1 MMKLLIAIDG
11 SDHARRAIEA
21 AAGGLAKHGAAAVD
35 AVLVHVR
42 ESPAYYGELPPFDFQ
57 SIESGLRQRQ
67 AELLEAALAQA
78 RNSGLQPVTTQAAEG
93 QAAQE
98 IVRLAA
104 ERGVDCIVMGTRG
117 MNALGGLLLGS
128 VAQRVVHLA
137 SVPVMLVK

>member
-1 MMKLLIAIDG
+1 MMKVLIAIDG
-11 SDHARRAIEA
+11 SDAARRAIEA
-21 AAGGLAKHGAAAVD
+21 TGQLAKHGAAVD

-42 ESPAYYGELPPFDFQ
+42 ESPAYYGELPPFDYE
-57 SIESGLRQRQ
+57 SIESSLRQRQ
-67 AELLEAALAQA
+67 SALLEAALAQA
-78 RNSGLQPVTTQAAEG
+78 RNSGLQTVATQATQG

-104 ERGVDCIVMGTRG
+104 DLGADCIVMGTRG

-137 SVPVMLVK
+137 AVPVMLVK

>member
-11 SDHARRAIEA
+11 SDHARRAIG
-21 AAGGLAKHGAAAVD
+21 AAGQLAKHGAAVD

-67 AELLEAALAQA
+67 ADLLEAAHAQA
-78 RNSGLQPVTTQAAEG
+78 RSIGLQSVTTQAAEG

-104 ERGVDCIVMGTRG
+104 ERGVDCIAMGTRG

-137 SVPVMLVK
+137 AVPVMLVK

>member
-1 MMKLLIAIDG
+1 MMKVLIAIDG

-21 AAGGLAKHGAAAVD
+21 AAHLAKQGAAVEAE
-35 AVLVHVR
+35 LVHVR
-42 ESPAYYGELPPFDFQ
+42 ESPAYYGELPPFDYE
-57 SIESGLRQRQ
+57 SIESGLQQRQR
-67 AELLEAALAQA
+67 ALLEAALAQA
-78 RNSGLQPVTTQAAEG
+78 RNSGLQAVATQAAQG

-104 ERGVDCIVMGTRG
+104 DHGADCIVMGTRG

>member
-1 MMKLLIAIDG
+1 MAVSWLWKA
-11 SDHARRAIEA
+11 STS
-21 AAGGLAKHGAAAVD
+21 GGGQ
-35 AVLVHVR
+35 
-42 ESPAYYGELPPFDFQ
+42 P
-57 SIESGLRQRQ
+57 LRQRQ

>member
-1 MMKLLIAIDG
+1 M
-11 SDHARRAIEA
+11 SREHAIE
-21 AAGGLAKHGAAAVD
+21 LFRAAVD
-35 AVLVHVR
+35 AVRPEPLVRAALESDAVVR
-42 ESPAYYGELPPFDFQ
+42 NAPRVIVVGAGKA
-57 SIESGLRQRQ
+57 G
-67 AELLEAALAQA
+67 AGMAAGLEAALAQA

>member
-1 MMKLLIAIDG
+1 MMKVLIAIDG
-11 SDHARRAIEA
+11 SDAARRAIQ
-21 AAGGLAKHGAAAVD
+21 AAGQLVKHGAIVD

-57 SIESGLRQRQ
+57 SIEDSLRQRQ
-67 AELLEAALAQA
+67 EALLEAALAHA
-78 RNSGLQPVTTQAAEG
+78 RNSGLQTVATQAAEG

-98 IVRLAA
+98 IVRVAA
-104 ERGVDCIVMGTRG
+104 DRDADCIVMGTRG

-137 SVPVMLVK
+137 AVPVMLVK

>member
-21 AAGGLAKHGAAAVD
+21 AARLAKEGVAVD

-42 ESPAYYGELPPFDFQ
+42 DSPAYYGELPPFDYE
-57 SIESGLRQRQ
+57 SIESSLRQRQ
-67 AELLEAALAQA
+67 STLLEAGLAQA
-78 RNSGLQPVTTQAAEG
+78 RNCGLPTVATQAAQG

-104 ERGVDCIVMGTRG
+104 ERGADCIVMGTRG

-137 SVPVMLVK
+137 AVPVMLVK

>member
-1 MMKLLIAIDG
+1 MMKVLIAIDG
-11 SDHARRAIEA
+11 SDAAHRAIEA
-21 AAGGLAKHGAAAVD
+21 AGQLAKHGAAIGAVI
-35 AVLVHVR
+35 VHVR

-67 AELLEAALAQA
+67 ADLLEVALAQA
-78 RNSGLQPVTTQAAEG
+78 RNSGLQTVTTQAAEG

-104 ERGVDCIVMGTRG
+104 DGDADCIVMGTRG

-137 SVPVMLVK
+137 AVPVMLVK